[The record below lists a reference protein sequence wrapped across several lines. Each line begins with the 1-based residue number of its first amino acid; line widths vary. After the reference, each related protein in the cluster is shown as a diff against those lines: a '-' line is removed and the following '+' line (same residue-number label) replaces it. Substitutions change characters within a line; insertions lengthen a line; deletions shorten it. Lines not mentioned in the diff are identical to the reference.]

1 MNEPYRGPDENKLKA
16 DVAMIG
22 EAWNDSP
29 YYVESEPMRWRAT
42 NPTEVP
48 HVVTAELEQARQL
61 AMSQPRGASA
71 AVAAIMGKA
80 KLHGLLTDKHEHT
93 AGNPLARLFDQ
104 IGGSAILPKMAN
116 NSEPKAEQ

>member
-1 MNEPYRGPDENKLKA
+1 M
-16 DVAMIG
+16 
-22 EAWNDSP
+22 
-29 YYVESEPMRWRAT
+29 
-42 NPTEVP
+42 P
-48 HVVTAELEQARQL
+48 HVAYQQNVSIRARLNELLEEAAEQTLVTIEGVTAELEQARQL

-104 IGGSAILPKMAN
+104 IGGSAIRPKMAN
-116 NSEPKAEQ
+116 DSEPTAEQ